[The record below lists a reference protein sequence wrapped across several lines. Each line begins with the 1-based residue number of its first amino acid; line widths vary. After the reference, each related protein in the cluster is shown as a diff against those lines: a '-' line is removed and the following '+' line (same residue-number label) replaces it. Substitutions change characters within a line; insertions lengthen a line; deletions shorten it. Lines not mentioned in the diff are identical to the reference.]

1 MVKARGI
8 ARLGLLAVGLGIA
21 AAAASMPGIA
31 SADSST
37 DWLSSIDSLLGLSS
51 PAADTTDNF
60 AISFDGLNILEE
72 GSASASSS
80 GIGSFALADGADS
93 TATATGTD
101 DYALV
106 FGDDSTAAGGVT
118 SASSD
123 DIALVNGDGSSAIAG
138 GFGDNPGTEDYSL
151 IFGNDDIATAGSNAS
166 SVGDSDFAY
175 SEGNDLAPA
184 NAVGSDYMIDIAK
197 TYETAAASTNLLTDA
212 TSGTADSSNLWTDLL
227 SSLGEGTASSGGNLL
242 TDLASLF

>member
-1 MVKARGI
+1 
-8 ARLGLLAVGLGIA
+8 
-21 AAAASMPGIA
+21 MPGIA

-37 DWLSSIDSLLGLSS
+37 DWLSSIDSLLTGLSS
-51 PAADTTDNF
+51 PADTTDNF
-60 AISFDGLNILEE
+60 AVSFDGLNILEG
-72 GSASASSS
+72 GSAYASSS

-106 FGDDSTAAGGVT
+106 FGNDSTAAGGVT
-118 SASSD
+118 GASSD
-123 DIALVNGDGSSAIAG
+123 DIALVNGDGSAATAG

-151 IFGNDDIATAGSNAS
+151 IFGNDDIANAGSNAS

-175 SEGNDLAPA
+175 SEGDGLAPA
-184 NAVGSDYMIDIAK
+184 NAVGGDYLIDIAK
-197 TYETAAASTNLLTDA
+197 VYEGSASASSLLTDA
-212 TSGTADSSNLWTDLL
+212 TSSTADSSNLWTDLL